1 MAAPCVAGVMALMLE
16 KNKDFTPADICMTLE
31 TTSKRLT
38 EKKDN
43 FFGTG
48 LIDAFKAITSMRIGA
63 LYADNISIND
73 SDFNN
78 NGHLNAGEK
87 VKLSFNLINEGEI
100 EYNNI
105 KAVISC
111 KNELVTISDAEAT
124 IANIGAN
131 SSISLTD
138 EFEFSVDE
146 SIEYKTEL
154 YFDLNIYENETVI
167 ASSIIQIDV
176 KGSELEF
183 ASFIVKNDDNNN
195 GILEACETADLG
207 VVLNNLGNEIA
218 VKVKGN
224 LSSSSNDVT
233 INQTEAEFSSIGANS
248 SSVAFFNVALSENI
262 GSTLNI
268 PFVLKASDL
277 AEKEYEFTYNY
288 ANTCTYIFQLMD
300 SYSDGWNGA
309 ALLVKYDSG
318 RPTDTLTLT
327 SGSFAEFRLTIES
340 NVEVT
345 LEWVGKDQYDKE
357 CSFAIATEYY
367 SLVYSSPALSQTSS
381 FLYSWVNDCSCK
393 NEYNEMCD
401 AVKNLKAEQTENNI
415 VLSWSIDNGQQVTI
429 YEVYRG
435 TKLLGTTEETTF
447 IDESSANDED
457 VYSVRAIYEDCNGLF
472 SNVTVKNTIAINEN
486 SAIAASIYPNP
497 SKDNF
502 TIVCD
507 NMTYISVYNVIG
519 NKIMEVNVDGNN
531 YVING
536 LESGVYFVEIKT
548 NEGSAVKRI
557 VKL

>member
-1 MAAPCVAGVMALMLE
+1 
-16 KNKDFTPADICMTLE
+16 
-31 TTSKRLT
+31 
-38 EKKDN
+38 
-43 FFGTG
+43 
-48 LIDAFKAITSMRIGA
+48 
-63 LYADNISIND
+63 
-73 SDFNN
+73 
-78 NGHLNAGEK
+78 
-87 VKLSFNLINEGEI
+87 
-100 EYNNI
+100 
-105 KAVISC
+105 
-111 KNELVTISDAEAT
+111 
-124 IANIGAN
+124 
-131 SSISLTD
+131 
-138 EFEFSVDE
+138 
-146 SIEYKTEL
+146 
-154 YFDLNIYENETVI
+154 
-167 ASSIIQIDV
+167 
-176 KGSELEF
+176 
-183 ASFIVKNDDNNN
+183 
-195 GILEACETADLG
+195 
-207 VVLNNLGNEIA
+207 
-218 VKVKGN
+218 
-224 LSSSSNDVT
+224 
-233 INQTEAEFSSIGANS
+233 
-248 SSVAFFNVALSENI
+248 
-262 GSTLNI
+262 
-268 PFVLKASDL
+268 
-277 AEKEYEFTYNY
+277 
-288 ANTCTYIFQLMD
+288 MD

-309 ALLVKYDSG
+309 ALLVKYDNG

-401 AVKNLKAEQTENNI
+401 AVKELKAELNGNNV
-415 VLSWSIDNGQQVTI
+415 VLSWSTDNGQQVTI

-472 SNVTVKNTIAINEN
+472 SDVTVKNTIAINEN

-507 NMTYISVYNVIG
+507 NMTYIAVYNVIG

-531 YVING
+531 YVVNG

>member
-1 MAAPCVAGVMALMLE
+1 
-16 KNKDFTPADICMTLE
+16 F
-31 TTSKRLT
+31 
-38 EKKDN
+38 
-43 FFGTG
+43 
-48 LIDAFKAITSMRIGA
+48 
-63 LYADNISIND
+63 NI
-73 SDFNN
+73 
-78 NGHLNAGEK
+78 
-87 VKLSFNLINEGEI
+87 INEGET

-131 SSISLTD
+131 GSITITD

-167 ASSIIQIDV
+167 ASSILQIDV
-176 KGSELEF
+176 KGSELDF
-183 ASFIVKNDDNNN
+183 ASFIVRNDDNEN
-195 GILEACETADLG
+195 GILEAGETADLG

-224 LSSSSNDVT
+224 LSSSNNDIT
-233 INQTEAEFSSIGANS
+233 INQTEAEFSTIGANS
-248 SSVAFFNVALSENI
+248 SGVAFFNVTLSENI

-268 PFVLKASDL
+268 PFVIKASDF

-288 ANTCTYIFQLMD
+288 ASTCTYIFQLMD

-318 RPTDTLTLT
+318 RPTDTLTIKYGGFEERRI
-327 SGSFAEFRLTIES
+327 SIES

-345 LEWVGKDQYDKE
+345 LEWMGKDEYDKE
-357 CSFAIATEYY
+357 CTFVIATEYY
-367 SLVYSSPALSQTSS
+367 TAVYSSPALSQTSS

-401 AVKNLKAEQTENNI
+401 AVKELKAEQTENSI
-415 VLSWSIDNGQQVTI
+415 VLSWSADNGQQTTV

-447 IDESSANDED
+447 IDESSANGEY
-457 VYSVRAIYEDCNGLF
+457 VYSVRAIYEDCQGLF
-472 SNVTVKNTIAINEN
+472 SDITVQNTVAIDEN
-486 SAIAASIYPNP
+486 SAITASIYPNP

-507 NMTYISVYNVIG
+507 DMTYISIYNVIG
-519 NKIMEVNVDGNN
+519 NKVMEANVDGNN
-531 YVING
+531 YVVND
-536 LESGVYFVEIKT
+536 LESGVYFVDIKT
-548 NEGSAVKRI
+548 SEGNIVKRI